1 MGKPGGFMEYKR
13 QGPEARPVAE
23 RVKDYEE
30 IYPPLPEE
38 TLRTQAARCMDC
50 GIPFCQGMGCPVE
63 NLIPE
68 FNELIYRNRWR
79 EALEVLHSTNNFPE
93 FTGRVCPAPCEP
105 ACVVAIHDDPVS
117 IKQIELQI
125 VEKGFE
131 QGWVEPQP
139 PSQETGR
146 RVAVVG
152 SGPSGLACAQQLRRA
167 GHTVVLYEKQDRLGG
182 LLRYGIPDFKLDKG
196 VIDRRLRQLEAEGI
210 EFRTNVDVGTD
221 ISARYLVRQYDAVC
235 LAGGAMHPRDLPV
248 PGREL
253 EGVYFAMDFL
263 EQQNRRVAGQTVSGE
278 EEILASGKRVLVI
291 GGGDTGADCVGTSNR
306 QGASEISQLEILP
319 QPPGESNP
327 DTPWPTW
334 PNVLRTSS
342 SHDEGCARYWSR
354 MTTRLEGRDGRV
366 SRLHGVEVEFD
377 PASGKLEQKSG
388 TEFEMEADLVLLA
401 MGFVHPV
408 HEGMV
413 NELELIR
420 DSRGNVMV
428 DKNFLSSREKVFSAG
443 DMVRGASLVVHAI
456 FQGRQAARGIDKY
469 LMGETNLL

>member
-1 MGKPGGFMEYKR
+1 MPG
-13 QGPEARPVAE
+13 
-23 RVKDYEE
+23 
-30 IYPPLPEE
+30 
-38 TLRTQAARCMDC
+38 
-50 GIPFCQGMGCPVE
+50 E

-105 ACVVAIHDDPVS
+105 ACVVAIHDEPVS

-210 EFRTNVDVGTD
+210 DFRTNVDVGTD

-235 LAGGAMHPRDLPV
+235 LAGGAMQPRDLPV

-253 EGVYFAMDFL
+253 TGVHFAMDFL
-263 EQQNRRVAGQTVSGE
+263 EQQNRRVAGQTISGE

-306 QGASEISQLEILP
+306 QGASEVSQLEILP
-319 QPPGESNP
+319 QPPGGINP

-342 SHDEGCARYWSR
+342 SHDEGCTRYWSR
-354 MTTRLEGRDGRV
+354 MTTRLEGKDGRV
-366 SRLHGVEVEFD
+366 SMLHGVEVEFD
-377 PASGKLEQKSG
+377 PSSGKLEQKSG
-388 TEFEMEADLVLLA
+388 TEFVMEVDLVLLA

-413 NELELIR
+413 DELELIR
-420 DSRGNVMV
+420 DGRGNVMV